1 MSKAGAEA
9 GEDRLPRP
17 PVPVSL
23 TRRIAIAIVIG
34 VVAGFVAGLFGVGG
48 GILIV
53 PALLLVL
60 GMEQRLAH
68 GTSLAAIVPI
78 SVGGV
83 AGYVWSGSVDWVA
96 VAILVGGAVL
106 GAVAGTHALHR
117 LPQRVL
123 RVVFA
128 LYLLATAVSLFL
140 NVGSTAAQERL
151 TVPTVAGLVLIGLA
165 AGTTAGLLGV
175 GGGLVMVP
183 AMILLLSMPV
193 ALAKGTS
200 LAVTVPTAVVGTI
213 RNLGVRNV
221 DLVLAG
227 VIGLTGMASSYG
239 GARVSV
245 TMDPR
250 LSKILFACLL
260 VAVAVTLLFMRNG
273 QRARVH
279 EGSGLVVQP

>member
-1 MSKAGAEA
+1 VSKAAAEA
-9 GEDRLPRP
+9 SDDRLSRP
-17 PVPVSL
+17 PVPISP
-23 TRRIAIAIVIG
+23 TRRIAIAVGIG
-34 VVAGFVAGLFGVGG
+34 VLSGFVAGLFGVGG

-53 PALLLVL
+53 PALVLVL

-78 SVGGV
+78 AVGGV
-83 AGYVWSGSVDWVA
+83 VGYVWSGSVDWVA
-96 VAILVGGAVL
+96 VVILVGGAAL

-117 LPQRVL
+117 LPLRAL

-140 NVGSTAAQERL
+140 TVGSTAAQERL

-165 AGTTAGLLGV
+165 AGTIAGLLGV

-193 ALAKGTS
+193 AVAKGTS

-213 RNLGVRNV
+213 RNLGVRNA

-239 GARVSV
+239 GARLSV

-260 VAVAVTLLFMRNG
+260 VAVAATLLLTRDG
-273 QRARVH
+273 RRA
-279 EGSGLVVQP
+279 E

>member
-1 MSKAGAEA
+1 VSKAGAEA
-9 GEDRLPRP
+9 SEDSLPRP

-23 TRRIAIAIVIG
+23 KRRIAIAAVIG

-78 SVGGV
+78 SIGGV
-83 AGYVWSGSVDWVA
+83 AGYVWSGSVDWAAA
-96 VAILVGGAVL
+96 VILAGGAVL

-151 TVPTVAGLVLIGLA
+151 TVLTVAGLVLIGLA
-165 AGTTAGLLGV
+165 AGTIAGLLGV

-213 RNLGVRNV
+213 RNLGVRNA

-227 VIGLTGMASSYG
+227 AIGVTGMASSYG
-239 GARVSV
+239 GARLSV

-260 VAVAVTLLFMRNG
+260 VAVAATLLVTRDGRRG
-273 QRARVH
+273 Q
-279 EGSGLVVQP
+279 